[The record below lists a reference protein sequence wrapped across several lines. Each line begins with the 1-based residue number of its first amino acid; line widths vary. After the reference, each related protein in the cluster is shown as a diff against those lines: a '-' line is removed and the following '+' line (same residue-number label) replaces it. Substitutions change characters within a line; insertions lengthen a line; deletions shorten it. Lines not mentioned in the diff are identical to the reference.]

1 MEQYRSSADRTLD
14 LNRSRL
20 GGNIFYLGLLLL
32 LILTWAVSWPV
43 IKVGV
48 GEVPPIWFGVLRYA
62 IATACVFALVLM
74 TGGLQ
79 VPPRQDWSLILV
91 SGALQMAAYSALTG
105 IALVSLP
112 PGRASV
118 LAFSTPIWVVPLA
131 AWWLGERV
139 PVRSAAGAVIGLIG
153 VAAIASPS
161 LVLQETTSLLAYAC
175 LMGAS
180 AAWALSIVYVR
191 SHCFT
196 ASAFTLAPWQMLVST
211 VLLLPIAIAAE
222 GPPPAIGMTGAM
234 SLAFVGPVS
243 TGFAYWAVVEACR
256 HFRAST
262 MSMALLATPSLGIL
276 ISAITLG
283 ERIDGLL
290 IAGVAMVALGIW
302 LATVMGAKC
311 EHAPRSRTEP
321 ARSSVKP

>member
-1 MEQYRSSADRTLD
+1 
-14 LNRSRL
+14 
-20 GGNIFYLGLLLL
+20 
-32 LILTWAVSWPV
+32 
-43 IKVGV
+43 
-48 GEVPPIWFGVLRYA
+48 
-62 IATACVFALVLM
+62 
-74 TGGLQ
+74 
-79 VPPRQDWSLILV
+79 
-91 SGALQMAAYSALTG
+91 
-105 IALVSLP
+105 
-112 PGRASV
+112 
-118 LAFSTPIWVVPLA
+118 
-131 AWWLGERV
+131 
-139 PVRSAAGAVIGLIG
+139 VRSAAGAVIGLIG

-243 TGFAYWAVVEACR
+243 TGFAYWAVVEAGR

-262 MSMALLATPSLGIL
+262 MSMALLATPSLGLL
-276 ISAITLG
+276 ISAMTLG
-283 ERIDGLL
+283 ERVDALL
-290 IAGVAMVALGIW
+290 IAGVVMVAFGIW
-302 LATVMGAKC
+302 LATVMGARSAS
-311 EHAPRSRTEP
+311 APRLRAQSERQP
-321 ARSSVKP
+321 LRP